1 MANKGAFKKGHK
13 GVKPKGSVSK
23 KTLEWNNLGSL
34 VTEKGAGRVFKIMDK
49 APDPIFL
56 DIYFKLLSYF
66 KPQLAR
72 TDVNQ
77 NNTGEQVIIIKRGG
91 TGNYAP
97 RVQSS
102 SGTDPNPE

>member
-1 MANKGAFKKGHK
+1 MKFKKGQSGNEK
-13 GVKPKGSVSK
+13 GKPKGAKSK
-23 KTLEWNNLGSL
+23 KTLEWNNLGDL
-34 VTEKGAGRVFKIMDK
+34 VTEKGAARVFKIMDK
-49 APDPIFL
+49 SPDPIFL
-56 DIYFKLLSYF
+56 DIYFKLLGYF

-102 SGTDPNPE
+102 SGAASDSRE